1 MMRKAKRDVLG
12 YIDAS
17 IEYERGNSKKAP
29 PGGYASGIDKAE
41 ADLVYISVRRA
52 LAAAG
57 VPVKAEWFPP
67 NAYQAGRLANAYSSR
82 GLDPTPLE
90 I

>member
-1 MMRKAKRDVLG
+1 MMRKPKRDVLG

-17 IEYERGNSKKAP
+17 IEYERGKSKEAP
-29 PGGYASGIDKAE
+29 PGGYASGLDKAE
-41 ADLVYISVRRA
+41 ADLVYVSVRKT
-52 LAAAG
+52 LAAVG
-57 VPVKAEWFPP
+57 FTLKPEWFPP
-67 NAYQAGRLANAYSSR
+67 NAYQAGRLANAYSRR